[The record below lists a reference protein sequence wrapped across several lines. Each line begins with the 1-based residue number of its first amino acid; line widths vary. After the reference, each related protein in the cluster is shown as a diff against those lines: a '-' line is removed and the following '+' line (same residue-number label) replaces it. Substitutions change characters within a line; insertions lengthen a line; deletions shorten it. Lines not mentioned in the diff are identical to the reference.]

1 MPNGDTRGPNLNK
14 PKEIIWG
21 ATITFFVFL
30 LWVLDKEAGWGLWP
44 F

>member
-14 PKEIIWG
+14 PKAIIWAVFLG
-21 ATITFFVFL
+21 FCVFL